1 MYLFIYPQAAWFAV
15 AVIDNVVVG
24 LGWSAITFQEA
35 VLSHCVVRVG
45 WLSIG
50 AVVTIHFQGSVATL
64 MLDRYSCYIDARLLL
79 RCQEGVAALV
89 LDLCCIFREGLLR

>member
-50 AVVTIHFQGSVATL
+50 AVVTIHFQGSV
-64 MLDRYSCYIDARLLL
+64 L
-79 RCQEGVAALV
+79 R
-89 LDLCCIFREGLLR
+89 

>member
-1 MYLFIYPQAAWFAV
+1 MYILLSLIYIYTYLFIYVFIYPQAAWFAV

-50 AVVTIHFQGSVATL
+50 AVVTIHFQGSV
-64 MLDRYSCYIDARLLL
+64 L
-79 RCQEGVAALV
+79 R
-89 LDLCCIFREGLLR
+89 